1 MPNVTISIG
10 GRDFDVA
17 CQPGEEAFLQ
27 SAAGMLDTE
36 AQVLRSQATRLPES
50 RLLLMAGLMLADRT
64 AGLQDKLAEAEAQ
77 LAEARAT
84 IDALQSEAP
93 QRVEVPVVPPRVME
107 SLAEL
112 AAQAEALADQV
123 EEAAGPEKA
132 KETAD

>member
-17 CQPGEEAFLQ
+17 CQPGEESFLH

-36 AQVLRSQATRLPES
+36 AQALKSQVTRLPES

-64 AGLQDKLAEAEAQ
+64 AGLRDKLAESEAQ

-84 IDALQSEAP
+84 IEALKSEEP
-93 QRVEVPVVPPRVME
+93 QRVEVPVVPPQVME

-123 EEAAGPEKA
+123 EETASAEKEPAG
-132 KETAD
+132 